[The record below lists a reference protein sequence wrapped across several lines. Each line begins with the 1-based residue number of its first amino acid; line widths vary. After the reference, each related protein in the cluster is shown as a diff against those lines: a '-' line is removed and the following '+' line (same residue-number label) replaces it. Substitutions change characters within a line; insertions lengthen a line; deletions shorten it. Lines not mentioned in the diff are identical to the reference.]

1 MSEKRKDSKGRLLRT
16 GESQRKEGKYQYRYV
31 DLKGERQTIYSWKLV
46 PTDRVPVGKRD
57 DTSLREKEEV
67 INKKLEKGIYDSK
80 ITLNDMFD
88 QYIIRKKYKGRSLN
102 ESTCGNYRGM
112 WNKHIRSKREAN
124 KKVHEI
130 KRNDIIAIYKGLQ
143 SEGVSYGTITFFN
156 KLMNAVFNMA
166 LDDELILK
174 NPVKRCINEICGNE
188 KKRFAL
194 TRDQEEGL
202 INFAKENDYQ
212 MYLQIV
218 FLLDTMCRIG
228 EYAGLTISDIDMK
241 KRRINIDHQLK
252 FYKKYSIAPPKSDC
266 GNRTIPMSKRVYKIV
281 KEIINNKPKEFEVDG
296 YTDFLFYSKRGN
308 LTNCANFN
316 SSLKVLVNN
325 YNKSVKSDL
334 KIEYISAHILR
345 HTGCTRKAED
355 GMDLKVIQYLMGHSS
370 SKITNDVYNHV
381 NVDRVENNM
390 LRAGIID
397 L

>member
-1 MSEKRKDSKGRLLRT
+1 MSEKRKDLKGRLLRT

-31 DLKGERQTIYSWKLV
+31 DLKGERHTIYSWKLV
-46 PTDRVPVGKRD
+46 PTDRVPAGKRD

-67 INKKLEKGIYDSK
+67 IKKKLEKGIYDSK

-88 QYIIRKKYKGRSLN
+88 QYIIRKKHKGRPLN
-102 ESTCGNYRGM
+102 ESTQVNYMGM
-112 WNKHIRSKREAN
+112 WNKHIRDKREAN
-124 KKVHEI
+124 KRISEI
-130 KRNDIIAIYKGLQ
+130 KRNDIIKIYEELQ
-143 SEGVSYGTITFFN
+143 DDGISYGSITFFN
-156 KLMNAVFNMA
+156 KLINAIFNMA

-174 NPVKRCINEICGNE
+174 NPVKRCINEICGIE

-202 INFAKENDYQ
+202 IKFARENDYQ

-228 EYAGLTISDIDMK
+228 EFAGLTINDIDMK
-241 KRRINIDHQLK
+241 KRRIIINHQLK
-252 FYKKYSIAPPKSDC
+252 YFKKYSIAPPKSDC
-266 GNRTIPMSKRVYKIV
+266 GIRTIPMSKRVYKIV
-281 KEIINNKPKEFEVDG
+281 KEIRKNAPKEYEVDG

-316 SSLKVLVNN
+316 SALKVLVNN

-334 KIEYISAHILR
+334 RIDQISAHILR

-355 GMDLKVIQYLMGHSS
+355 GMELKVIQYLMGHSS

-381 NVDRVENNM
+381 NVDRVEKNM
-390 LRAGIID
+390 IRIGI
-397 L
+397 LEA